1 METPV
6 QDVRFYQAGL
16 TEIDRRL
23 SANPDNPDVYFKKAI
38 YLQALGRTDEA
49 LTAVKQ
55 AIALDVTPDYLM
67 KEAELLVMNQDYTT
81 ALTRISR
88 AQILGGDYP
97 DLWHLM
103 AELNYLEGNYE
114 VALSEV
120 GQALHKFPAGTNYF
134 CTKGK
139 IEWALHDTLVAFDS
153 FNKSVGHPE
162 TNYESLLYLEIIS
175 RAKGEYDKAFEFLER
190 NLSSNPR
197 DRVLLKE
204 KGKLLMETA
213 QYDSAL
219 VIYHILID
227 QDTTDYVPLYESA
240 LVHYQIRRY
249 DSTLYYT
256 DKSLLLNKQ
265 HLPSMLTQARVYD
278 RRRYYGTAIKK
289 YQEII
294 TIDSTYLPAVDEL
307 AKLIGKIAYLQKI
320 QKDREEN
327 AQVETITPT
336 KPPVRN

>member
-1 METPV
+1 MNE
-6 QDVRFYQAGL
+6 
-16 TEIDRRL
+16 
-23 SANPDNPDVYFKKAI
+23 
-38 YLQALGRTDEA
+38 
-49 LTAVKQ
+49 
-55 AIALDVTPDYLM
+55 DY
-67 KEAELLVMNQDYTT
+67 AT
-81 ALTRISR
+81 ALSRISR

-120 GQALHKFPAGTNYF
+120 GQALLKYPAGTNYF

-139 IEWALHDTLVAFDS
+139 IEWALQDTLVAFNS
-153 FNKSVGHPE
+153 FNKSVAHPE

-175 RAKGEYDKAFEFLER
+175 KAKGEYDKAFEFLER
-190 NLSSNPR
+190 NLLSNPR

-227 QDTTDYVPLYESA
+227 QDTTDYVPFYESA

-256 DKSLLLNKQ
+256 DQSLLLYKQ

-294 TIDSTYLPAVDEL
+294 AIDSTYLPAVDEL
-307 AKLIGKIAYLQKI
+307 AKLKGKIAYLQKI

-336 KPPVRN
+336 RPPVRN